1 MNILRIRN
9 ELRNGKSIFDIPLRV
24 TFYARVSTDKEEQLN
39 SLENQVQYFTE
50 FIRSRPNW
58 TYVEGYVDEGISGA
72 STKKRDNF
80 LRMIADAKAGLFD
93 FIITKE
99 ISRFSRSTLDSIRYT
114 QELLEHDVGVLF
126 QNDNINTLDSD
137 SEFRLVVM
145 AGVAQDEIRKLSE
158 RLKFGFRQAIKN
170 GHVLGN
176 DKLWGYDKKDCVLTI
191 NETEAKVVRRIFHL
205 YANEQMGIRRISQQL
220 FDEGFTSRKGNAF
233 NVLTIR
239 HILENPKYKGWYC
252 ANKSQ
257 TVDYRSKRKIFLD
270 ESEWVMYPDPSIPA
284 IVSEEL
290 WDRANALY
298 KQRSAQMMSHQS
310 AAEFHNRYPYSGKI
324 ICEEHGTSF
333 YRQVLNSSKGK
344 KEVWQCRVYRNRGRA
359 ACSAPQMRTSEL
371 NKIMAEIFSQMIH
384 NKQGIVD
391 AVVKVIQ
398 SVPQEHD
405 FQQDIRRMESE
416 LSAIHAK
423 KDRLLDMSIEGVIS
437 TVEFKQRN
445 DGFNQQIQ
453 ALGQQLAILK
463 AEEEKSLISTEQLN
477 KIKAT
482 LEDDLSFQNGIRSE
496 LVTTILDH
504 IVVKKGSTKEE
515 FHLDIYLKFGDP
527 CGVIFDRANS
537 SFCFTCSKST
547 IPRAPIRRISSPSA
561 PSASSRGS
569 PALTRRRAPGWP
581 PTPPGVLKM
590 LPYRSGLFAPSCGGS
605 HLLGGK
611 MACILPPNEPR
622 GSHDPLCSQCGQL
635 RAPLHSQLPAC
646 PAPYAGGG
654 GEVQSPLH

>member
-384 NKQGIVD
+384 NKQEIVD

-537 SFCFTCSKST
+537 SFCFTCSKNIT
-547 IPRAPIRRISSPSA
+547 PCRVIRRTWSPSA
-561 PSASSRGS
+561 PLA
-569 PALTRRRAPGWP
+569 
-581 PTPPGVLKM
+581 
-590 LPYRSGLFAPSCGGS
+590 
-605 HLLGGK
+605 
-611 MACILPPNEPR
+611 
-622 GSHDPLCSQCGQL
+622 
-635 RAPLHSQLPAC
+635 
-646 PAPYAGGG
+646 
-654 GEVQSPLH
+654 

>member
-1 MNILRIRN
+1 MNVLKIRN
-9 ELRNGKSIFDIPLRV
+9 EMRSGKSICDLPLRV
-24 TFYARVSTDKEEQLN
+24 TFYARVSTDKDEQLN
-39 SLENQVQYFTE
+39 SLENQVQYYTE
-50 FIRSRPNW
+50 LIQSKPNW
-58 TYVEGYVDEGISGA
+58 TYIPGYIDEGISGT
-72 STKKRDNF
+72 STRKRDSF
-80 LRMIADAKAGLFD
+80 LRMISDAKAGRFD

-99 ISRFSRSTLDSIRYT
+99 ISRFSRSTLDSIQYT

-145 AGVAQDEIRKLSE
+145 AGVAQDEVRKLSE

-220 FDEGFTSRKGNAF
+220 YDEGFTSRKGNAF

-298 KQRSAQMMSHQS
+298 KRRSAQMMSHQS

-324 ICEEHGTSF
+324 MCEEHGTSF
-333 YRQVLNSSKGK
+333 HRQVLKSSKGE

-371 NKIMAEIFSQMIH
+371 DQIMAQIFNQLTQDKSA
-384 NKQGIVD
+384 IVD
-391 AVVKVIQ
+391 AVMKVIQ
-398 SVPQEHD
+398 AVPNEHD
-405 FQQDIRRMESE
+405 YRQDAGRIEAE
-416 LSAIHAK
+416 LSAIYAK
-423 KDRLLDMSIEGVIS
+423 KDRLLEMSIEGALS
-437 TVEFKQRN
+437 TAEFKQRN
-445 DGFNQQIQ
+445 DAFNQQIHE
-453 ALGQQLAILK
+453 LEGQMELLK
-463 AEEEKSLISTEQLN
+463 AEEEKSQISVEQLG
-477 KIKAT
+477 KIKAA
-482 LEDDLSFQNGIRSE
+482 LEAELSFQNGVNSA
-496 LVTTILDH
+496 LVATILDH

-515 FHLDIYLKFGDP
+515 VHLDIYLKFGDP
-527 CGVIFDRANS
+527 YGVVFDRENS
-537 SFCFTCSKST
+537 SFCFIRPKST
-547 IPRAPIRRISSPSA
+547 TPRP
-561 PSASSRGS
+561 G
-569 PALTRRRAPGWP
+569 TR
-581 PTPPGVLKM
+581 M
-590 LPYRSGLFAPSCGGS
+590 
-605 HLLGGK
+605 
-611 MACILPPNEPR
+611 I
-622 GSHDPLCSQCGQL
+622 
-635 RAPLHSQLPAC
+635 
-646 PAPYAGGG
+646 
-654 GEVQSPLH
+654 

>member
-1 MNILRIRN
+1 MNVLKIRN
-9 ELRNGKSIFDIPLRV
+9 EMRSGKSIFDLPLRV
-24 TFYARVSTDKEEQLN
+24 TFYARVSTDKDEQLN
-39 SLENQVQYFTE
+39 SLENQVQYYTE
-50 FIRSRPNW
+50 LIQSKPNW
-58 TYVEGYVDEGISGA
+58 TYIPGYIDEGISGT
-72 STKKRDNF
+72 STKKRDSF
-80 LRMIADAKAGLFD
+80 LRMIADAKAGWFD

-99 ISRFSRSTLDSIRYT
+99 ISRFSRSTLDSIQYT

-145 AGVAQDEIRKLSE
+145 AGVAQDEVRKLSE

-176 DKLWGYDKKDCVLTI
+176 DKLWGYDKKGCVLTI

-220 FDEGFTSRKGNAF
+220 YDEGFTSRKGNAF

-298 KQRSAQMMSHQS
+298 KRRSAQMMSHQS

-333 YRQVLNSSKGK
+333 HRQVLKSSKGE

-359 ACSAPQMRTSEL
+359 ACAAPQMRTSEL
-371 NKIMAEIFSQMIH
+371 DQIMAQIFEQLAKDKSA
-384 NKQGIVD
+384 IVD
-391 AVVKVIQ
+391 AVMKVIQ
-398 SVPQEHD
+398 AVPNEHD
-405 FQQDIRRMESE
+405 YRQDVKRVEAEIDS
-416 LSAIHAK
+416 ICAK
-423 KDRLLDMSIEGVIS
+423 KDRLLEMSIEGALS
-437 TVEFKQRN
+437 TLEFKQRN
-445 DGFNQQIQ
+445 DAFNQQIHELERQ
-453 ALGQQLAILK
+453 MGLLK
-463 AEEEKSLISTEQLN
+463 AEEEKSQISVEQLE
-477 KIKAT
+477 KIKAA
-482 LEDDLSFQNGIRSE
+482 LEAELSFQNGVNSA

-504 IVVKKGSTKEE
+504 IVVKKGSTKNEV
-515 FHLDIYLKFGDP
+515 HLDIYLKFGDP
-527 CGVIFDRANS
+527 YGVVFDRGNS
-537 SFCFTCSKST
+537 SFCFTRPKST
-547 IPRAPIRRISSPSA
+547 TPRQ
-561 PSASSRGS
+561 G
-569 PALTRRRAPGWP
+569 TR
-581 PTPPGVLKM
+581 TT
-590 LPYRSGLFAPSCGGS
+590 
-605 HLLGGK
+605 
-611 MACILPPNEPR
+611 
-622 GSHDPLCSQCGQL
+622 
-635 RAPLHSQLPAC
+635 
-646 PAPYAGGG
+646 
-654 GEVQSPLH
+654 

>member
-1 MNILRIRN
+1 MNVLKIRN
-9 ELRNGKSIFDIPLRV
+9 EMRSGKSIFDLPLRV
-24 TFYARVSTDKEEQLN
+24 TFYARVSTDKDEQLN
-39 SLENQVQYFTE
+39 SLENQVQYYTE
-50 FIRSRPNW
+50 LIQSKPNW
-58 TYVEGYVDEGISGA
+58 TYIPGYIDEGISGT
-72 STKKRDNF
+72 STRKRDSF
-80 LRMIADAKAGLFD
+80 LRMISDAKAGRFD

-99 ISRFSRSTLDSIRYT
+99 ISRFSRSTLDSIQYT

-145 AGVAQDEIRKLSE
+145 AGVAQDEVRKLSE

-191 NETEAKVVRRIFHL
+191 NETEATVVRRIFHL

-220 FDEGFTSRKGNAF
+220 YDEGFTSRKGNAF

-298 KQRSAQMMSHQS
+298 KRRSAQMMSHQS

-333 YRQVLNSSKGK
+333 HRQVLKSSKGE

-371 NKIMAEIFSQMIH
+371 DQIMVQIFDQLAQDKSA
-384 NKQGIVD
+384 IVD
-391 AVVKVIQ
+391 AVMKVIQ
-398 SVPQEHD
+398 AVPNEHD
-405 FQQDIRRMESE
+405 YRQDAGRIESE
-416 LSAIHAK
+416 LSAIYAK
-423 KDRLLDMSIEGVIS
+423 KDRLLEMSIEGALS
-437 TVEFKQRN
+437 TAEFKQRN
-445 DGFNQQIQ
+445 DAFNQQIHELERQ
-453 ALGQQLAILK
+453 IEVLK
-463 AEEEKSLISTEQLN
+463 AEEEKSQISVEQLG
-477 KIKAT
+477 KIKAA
-482 LEDDLSFQNGIRSE
+482 LEEELSFQNGVNSA
-496 LVTTILDH
+496 LVATILDH

-515 FHLDIYLKFGDP
+515 VHLDIYLKFGDP
-527 CGVIFDRANS
+527 YGVVFDRENS
-537 SFCFTCSKST
+537 SFCFTRPKST
-547 IPRAPIRRISSPSA
+547 TPPPTTRRI
-561 PSASSRGS
+561 
-569 PALTRRRAPGWP
+569 
-581 PTPPGVLKM
+581 
-590 LPYRSGLFAPSCGGS
+590 
-605 HLLGGK
+605 
-611 MACILPPNEPR
+611 
-622 GSHDPLCSQCGQL
+622 
-635 RAPLHSQLPAC
+635 
-646 PAPYAGGG
+646 
-654 GEVQSPLH
+654 